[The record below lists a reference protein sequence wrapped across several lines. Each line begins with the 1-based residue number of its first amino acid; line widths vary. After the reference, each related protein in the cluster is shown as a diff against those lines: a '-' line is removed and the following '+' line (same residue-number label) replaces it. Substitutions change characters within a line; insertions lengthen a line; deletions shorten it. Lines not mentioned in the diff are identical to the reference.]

1 MTAVRADRWQ
11 FLRFVIAAGL
21 SVPVNLGARVLL
33 SRVIAYEVAIVLS
46 HLCGMLTAY
55 VLIRSFVFEPSG
67 RRPSSELTR
76 FALVNVVSLVVT
88 WVVAVGLLRVV
99 FPRIGFAAS
108 PEFVAHFLGLG
119 VAPFTSFYGHRR
131 YSFGRS

>member
-1 MTAVRADRWQ
+1 MRVRAGRWQ
-11 FLRFVIAAGL
+11 FARFVIAAGL

-33 SRVIAYEVAIVLS
+33 SHVIPYEIAIVLS

-76 FALVNVVSLVVT
+76 FTLVNVVSLVVT
-88 WVVAVGLLRVV
+88 WVVAVGLLRIV
-99 FPRIGFAAS
+99 FPRIGFATS
-108 PEFVAHFLGLG
+108 PEFVAHVLGLG
-119 VAPFTSFYGHRR
+119 VATFTSFYGHRR

>member
-1 MTAVRADRWQ
+1 MTAVRAGRWQ

-33 SRVIAYEVAIVLS
+33 SRVIPYEVAIVLS

-76 FALVNVVSLVVT
+76 FTLVNVVSLVVT

-99 FPRIGFAAS
+99 FPRVGFATS
-108 PEFVAHFLGLG
+108 PEFVAHVLGLG
-119 VAPFTSFYGHRR
+119 VATFTSFYGHRR

>member
-1 MTAVRADRWQ
+1 MTAVRAAQWQ
-11 FLRFVIAAGL
+11 FVRFVIAAGL

-33 SRVIAYEVAIVLS
+33 SRVMTYEIAIVLS

-76 FALVNVVSLVVT
+76 FTLVNVVSLVVT

-99 FPRIGFAAS
+99 FPRIGFTTA
-108 PEFVAHFLGLG
+108 PEFVAHVLGLG
-119 VAPFTSFYGHRR
+119 VATFTSFYGHRR
-131 YSFGRS
+131 YSFGRF